1 MTTRSSFGLESP
13 SGRQTLRPVARPRNG
28 LHSDDLSRK
37 STFPTTDRLFCAARL
52 GGDITLCGP
61 FQEAFWFVRPD
72 HFLYR
77 RRYLTRDRHMTY
89 ELWSAPSGNIVGAFS
104 TENEA
109 LSAVR
114 EVADRNG
121 SDYVE
126 SLALMVEDDSG
137 QTELLAEGDDLLRM
151 IRSSSP
157 AAR

>member
-1 MTTRSSFGLESP
+1 
-13 SGRQTLRPVARPRNG
+13 
-28 LHSDDLSRK
+28 
-37 STFPTTDRLFCAARL
+37 
-52 GGDITLCGP
+52 
-61 FQEAFWFVRPD
+61 
-72 HFLYR
+72 
-77 RRYLTRDRHMTY
+77 MTY